1 MEDES
6 DAVTCPICSKE
17 LPLEKI
23 NSHID
28 ICLRTSGQEMSKRQR
43 SSSGDR
49 DSGNQ
54 KRHKVTKESDN
65 EENQPTHKQ
74 SSNHTVKRVNK
85 PSSPFKDSHI
95 KKGNSSADSSKS
107 PISGKTSVQCDVEPG
122 ESSKTLG
129 TRVLSS
135 QSNRSRP
142 LDSDEFRPLAER
154 MRPKCME
161 DFIGQGDLFGTNRIL
176 KKLINTGQVSSLILC
191 GPPGSGKTTLA
202 GIIAKKIKE
211 LSNSRLV
218 KLSATTSNVAEVK
231 KVIAEAGNLQRMF
244 KRKTILF
251 MDEIHRF
258 NKLQQDT
265 FLPFIENGTI
275 TLLGATTENPSFS
288 LNSAL
293 LSRCQ
298 VITLRKHSTEDLMLI
313 LECAAGRMGAVVLK
327 EAESHCEN
335 DDAVKIE
342 EDALSMLANFCD
354 GDARSA
360 LNVLEMAIKSCKE
373 GTSSSGTQGK
383 EEEGEER
390 NGELRGSVIT
400 TELIKDSLQ
409 RSHIQYDRT
418 GDEHYNC
425 ISAIHK
431 SMRASDENASLYW
444 LGRML
449 IGGENPLYVARRL
462 IEFASVDVGLAD
474 PSALVQAVSTYQACQ
489 FLGMPVCEFNLAQCV
504 TYLARAPKSSE
515 IAAAYGSVKMCI
527 MEHQGPMP
535 GVPLHLRNVSP
546 QVLQR
551 MA

>member
-191 GPPGSGKTTLA
+191 GPPGSGKVKTKHCHTL
-202 GIIAKKIKE
+202 
-211 LSNSRLV
+211 
-218 KLSATTSNVAEVK
+218 
-231 KVIAEAGNLQRMF
+231 
-244 KRKTILF
+244 
-251 MDEIHRF
+251 
-258 NKLQQDT
+258 
-265 FLPFIENGTI
+265 
-275 TLLGATTENPSFS
+275 
-288 LNSAL
+288 
-293 LSRCQ
+293 
-298 VITLRKHSTEDLMLI
+298 
-313 LECAAGRMGAVVLK
+313 
-327 EAESHCEN
+327 
-335 DDAVKIE
+335 
-342 EDALSMLANFCD
+342 
-354 GDARSA
+354 
-360 LNVLEMAIKSCKE
+360 
-373 GTSSSGTQGK
+373 
-383 EEEGEER
+383 
-390 NGELRGSVIT
+390 
-400 TELIKDSLQ
+400 
-409 RSHIQYDRT
+409 
-418 GDEHYNC
+418 
-425 ISAIHK
+425 
-431 SMRASDENASLYW
+431 
-444 LGRML
+444 
-449 IGGENPLYVARRL
+449 
-462 IEFASVDVGLAD
+462 
-474 PSALVQAVSTYQACQ
+474 
-489 FLGMPVCEFNLAQCV
+489 
-504 TYLARAPKSSE
+504 
-515 IAAAYGSVKMCI
+515 
-527 MEHQGPMP
+527 
-535 GVPLHLRNVSP
+535 
-546 QVLQR
+546 
-551 MA
+551 